1 MRAFVEIVENLT
13 SSFRNIVGTIVFG
26 IMAIGGMIALSA
38 SYVGTKAVDS
48 FGERAERVTEQAI
61 AAELEAR
68 RAEELAKDGWG
79 YRPRD
84 ARAATT
90 SRDPESIKN
99 GWGN

>member
-1 MRAFVEIVENLT
+1 MRAFVDIVENLT

-26 IMAIGGMIALSA
+26 IMAVGGMIALSA

-48 FGERAERVTEQAI
+48 LGERAERVTEQAI

-68 RAEELAKDGWG
+68 RAEEMAKDGWG

-84 ARAATT
+84 RAAPSTPP
-90 SRDPESIKN
+90 DPESVKN